1 MIKVIL
7 VDIEGTISPINF
19 VKNVMFPYSKENL
32 GKFLKEN
39 YDKPEIKKI
48 LEDVEKI
55 EGRKLQ
61 LDEIIQLL
69 KKWIDED
76 KKLTPLKEIQ
86 GYIWEEG
93 FKSGKLKAPLFE
105 DAYKKLKEWKKK
117 GYKIFIYSSGS
128 VKAQKLFFSH
138 SEFGNILNLF
148 NGHFD
153 TKIGNKKDK
162 NSYLRI
168 AKELGVNPNE
178 IIFLSDS
185 LEEIIA
191 AKESGMNVIKVS
203 REGETEW
210 VDNLS
215 GIKQVKSFN
224 ELDI

>member
-32 GKFLKEN
+32 EKFLKEN
-39 YDKPEIKKI
+39 YNKPEIKKI
-48 LEDVEKI
+48 LQDI
-55 EGRKLQ
+55 EEIERKKFS
-61 LDEIIQLL
+61 LDEVIQLL

-76 KKLTPLKEIQ
+76 KKLTPLKELQ
-86 GYIWEEG
+86 GYIWEDG
-93 FKSGKLKAPLFE
+93 FKSGKLKAPIFE
-105 DAYKKLKEWKKK
+105 DAYKKLKEWKEK

-148 NGHFD
+148 DGHFD

-168 AKELGVNPNE
+168 AKEIGVNPNE
-178 IIFLSDS
+178 IVFLSDS
-185 LEEIIA
+185 LEEVIA
-191 AKESGMNVIKVS
+191 AKEGGMNVIKVS

-210 VDNLS
+210 IKNLS
-215 GIKQVKSFN
+215 GIKQIRNFN